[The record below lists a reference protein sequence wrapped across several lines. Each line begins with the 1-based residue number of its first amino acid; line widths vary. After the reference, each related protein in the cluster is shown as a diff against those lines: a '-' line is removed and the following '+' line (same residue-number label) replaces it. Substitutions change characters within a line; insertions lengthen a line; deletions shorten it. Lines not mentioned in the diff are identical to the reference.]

1 MELILKLREQVIE
14 GEEELVVDLV
24 KEALEKGIDVGTI
37 VQDGLIEAMNIVGPK
52 MASGELF
59 IPEVLRCAEAMK
71 EGLEIVKPLLK
82 AGDVKSAGK
91 VVIGTVK
98 GDLHDIGKNLV
109 AMMLE
114 SSGFEVI
121 DLGISQPEE
130 SFIKAVEDHNPD
142 IVGVSALLTTTLPAM
157 RDIVKILKEKRIAAK
172 VIVGGAPVDEDFA
185 REIGADGYAFD
196 GAEAVLLAK
205 KIMA

>member
-14 GEEELVVDLV
+14 GEEEQVVELV
-24 KEALEKGIDVGTI
+24 KEALDRGIDVGTI

-71 EGLEIVKPLLK
+71 EGLEIVKPMLK
-82 AGDVKSAGK
+82 AGDVKSKGK

-130 SFIKAVEDHNPD
+130 NFIRAVEEHNPD

-157 RDIVKILKEKRIAAK
+157 RDTVKVLKEKGISAK

-205 KIMA
+205 KLMA